1 MPIKLINGI
10 HLSFEDHGDGEAVL
24 LIPGTGAR
32 GGIWKTHQVP
42 ELLKAGF
49 RVITVDP
56 RGVPPS
62 DTCPSGFT
70 LDDMVADTAALIEF
84 LQIAPCRIVGFSMGA
99 IITQEVLVARPDLV
113 KQAVLMATRGRTDP
127 LGAAMAAA
135 ELALFDSGLKLP
147 PQYEA
152 YVRVLQGFSR
162 RTLANGQLLRD
173 WLEVFELSPVY
184 ASLSRSQLEVDVTG
198 NRLED
203 YRRITARCLVMGF
216 EDDLITPPY
225 LGREVAERLPRC
237 GYKEITG
244 CGHYGFLEEPAEVN
258 SAIIEFFMGDM
269 QNA

>member
-10 HLSFEDHGDGEAVL
+10 NLSFEDHGSGEAVV

-32 GGIWKTHQVP
+32 GGVFKTYQVP
-42 ELLKAGF
+42 ALLKAGY

-62 DTCPSGFT
+62 DTCPAGFT
-70 LDDMVADTAALIEF
+70 LDDLVADTAGLIE
-84 LQIAPCRIVGFSMGA
+84 LLRIAPCRIVGFSMGG
-99 IITQEVLVARPDLV
+99 IVTQEVLVARPELV
-113 KQAVLMATRGRTDP
+113 KQAVVLATRGRTDA

-135 ELALFDSGLKLP
+135 EVALFESGIKLP

-152 YVRVLQGFSR
+152 YVRVIQGFSR
-162 RTLANGQLLRD
+162 RTLADEQLLRD

-184 ASLSRSQLEVDVTG
+184 ASLSRSQIEADVTG
-198 NRLED
+198 NRLEC
-203 YRRITARCLVMGF
+203 YRQIRARCLVVGF

-225 LGREVAERLPRC
+225 LGREVAEQIPGC
-237 GYKEITG
+237 GYVQIPG

-258 SAIIEFFMGDM
+258 AAIIDFFAGAAQHD
-269 QNA
+269 